1 METEQT
7 DAQVSSQRREK
18 MTEGQKKADN
28 FLKAIKNEDQTIR
41 DMITKIEYLKYRA
54 AGGGAIR
61 YDKDHVQT
69 TPEDILSSSMAEAVD
84 LERKIREKKYEIGAR
99 RIKANK
105 ILYSWEDTEG
115 LMLAY
120 VLIIYYME
128 NGTMRD
134 VATRLDRSE
143 RQAYRM
149 KLDALERFNN
159 EFTQE
164 DVE

>member
-1 METEQT
+1 
-7 DAQVSSQRREK
+7 

-41 DMITKIEYLKYRA
+41 DMINKLNYLKYKA

>member
-1 METEQT
+1 
-7 DAQVSSQRREK
+7 

-41 DMITKIEYLKYRA
+41 DMITKIEYLKYKA

-61 YDKDHVQT
+61 YDKDHIQT

-149 KLDALERFNN
+149 KLEALELFSK
-159 EFTQE
+159 EL
-164 DVE
+164 